1 MNRTD
6 AKRACAVCATLIAT
20 CAFAGIGPAY
30 VSHNKVRGDART
42 MTNMVEWAASVETNI
57 ANAAGALVDATNE
70 TLKAANAAARAV
82 VYADAPALTED
93 QVANGVTYVKGGH
106 LQDAAIA
113 IGRDA
118 KAALPSNLVANATK
132 GNVLRSVS
140 VAIGGFAEASYENS
154 TYQNQAIAIGYCS
167 KAKDGQAIAI
177 GSGAQHTYETD
188 LESGATVAL
197 ANQSVAIGYAAKAT
211 AQGAWQFG
219 SGSNTNRNSLKFGD
233 VYIVKDNKLA
243 VPEQEEPE
251 IDETKVQQIV
261 DDALA
266 PQVYD
271 PESCGLVVTAK
282 SHTIVSIV
290 PKQQVDEFE
299 VFATQSRNYE
309 VYYPNTEELRMSL
322 PGSFDLV
329 PSDGLTVLGL
339 SNTITR
345 LPALVKVREP
355 IDKQVIVEVVTYDDG
370 YDWTPIHTGDSWNV
384 DESGRSLETVYGT
397 NLQSTV
403 SVSVEYETTNG
414 VKATKTAGK
423 IIPRYSLVYVEGLY
437 IDDGASNAVYDVIL
451 R

>member
-1 MNRTD
+1 M
-6 AKRACAVCATLIAT
+6 ACAVCATLIVT
-20 CAFAGIGPAY
+20 CAFAGIEPAY
-30 VSHNKVRGDART
+30 VNHNKVRGDAKT
-42 MTNMVEWAASVETNI
+42 MTNMVEWAASVKTNI
-57 ANAAGALVDATNE
+57 ADAADALVDATNE
-70 TLKAANAAARAV
+70 TLKAANAAARAA

-118 KAALPSNLVANATK
+118 RAALPSNTVANATK

-140 VAIGGFAEASYENS
+140 VAIGGFAEASYESS

-177 GSGAQHTYETD
+177 GSGAQHDYETD
-188 LESGATVAL
+188 IESGATVAL

-219 SGSNTNRNSLKFGD
+219 SGSNTNKNSLKFGD

-271 PESCGLVVTAK
+271 LDVGLVVTAK
-282 SHTIVSIV
+282 THAIVSIV

-309 VYYPNTEELRMSL
+309 VYYPNTEKLRMSL
-322 PGSFDLV
+322 PGSFGLV

-370 YDWTPIHTGDSWNV
+370 YDWTPIRTGERWSV
-384 DESGRSLETVYGT
+384 GESGRSLETVYGT
-397 NLQSTV
+397 NLQSTA

-423 IIPRYSLVYVEGLY
+423 ITPLYSLVYVEGLY

-451 R
+451 E